1 MKKEVKKTAPKKN
14 KAPRDKVKPK
24 PTATGL
30 EDYGL
35 EPPKIYRADQV
46 RNKPQ
51 AKDDKRKSRS
61 NNPKTVQQERIEE
74 NKRRRQKK
82 KIRKLLLYFILV
94 VGIIGV
100 MIVLS
105 LTVLFKTQTIT
116 ITGNSIYSKK
126 EITAVLPIQK
136 EKNLFLADVSGA
148 EKKLEENLPYI
159 YNAEI
164 KRKLPST
171 IVVNIEETPQ
181 VYAIKNKDKTY
192 TLVDD
197 NFKVLQISAKKPP
210 KKSITIK
217 KAALF
222 VSETGKKASFTN
234 KKVEEQLKILIS
246 QKKKMKLD
254 KITELYSADINNNY
268 MVYDSRITIKLG
280 TVDGIE
286 DKLYSALA
294 AIEKLEKQNP
304 QIEGELTVSSG
315 KQVYFT
321 EK

>member
-1 MKKEVKKTAPKKN
+1 MKKEVKKTAKKRN
-14 KAPRDKVKPK
+14 TASQNRAKPK
-24 PTATGL
+24 PSPTGL

-35 EPPKIYRADQV
+35 EPPKLYRADQV
-46 RNKPQ
+46 RQKPQ
-51 AKDDKRKSRS
+51 SKDNKRKKT

-82 KIRKLLLYFILV
+82 KIRKLLLYTALV
-94 VGIIGV
+94 IGIVGV

-105 LTVLFKTQTIT
+105 LTVFFKTQTIT

-136 EKNLFLADVSGA
+136 EKNLFLADVKGA
-148 EKKLEENLPYI
+148 EEKLEENLPYI
-159 YNAEI
+159 YDARI

-171 IVVNIEETPQ
+171 IIVDIEETPE

-197 NFKVLQISAKKPP
+197 NFKVLIKSAQKAPEN
-210 KKSITIK
+210 SIIIK
-217 KAALF
+217 KAALS
-222 VSETGKKASFTN
+222 VSETGKKAKFTN
-234 KKVEEQLKILIS
+234 KKTEEQLKILIK
-246 QKKKMKLD
+246 QKKIMKLD
-254 KITELYSADINNNY
+254 KITELYSTDINNNY

-280 TVDGIE
+280 SVDDIE
-286 DKLYSALA
+286 DKLNSALA
-294 AIEKLEKQNP
+294 AIEKLEEQNP